1 MSRSSGNRSRGIDS
15 RWIEDD
21 APRWCSGYEQR
32 LAVEA
37 IRLTGASRLAGRSR
51 CKVCDREK
59 SRAYYERVRRARC
72 RAHKARG
79 LM

>member
-1 MSRSSGNRSRGIDS
+1 MSRSSRNRSRGIDS

-21 APRWCSGYEQR
+21 APRWCAGCEQR
-32 LAVEA
+32 LPVEA
-37 IRLTGASRLAGRSR
+37 FSADRSKPSGRKSR

-59 SRAYYERVRRARC
+59 SRAYYERVGRARYS
-72 RAHKARG
+72 AHKATG